1 MLEEHELHF
10 ELGAGR
16 TPCGGCRACNT
27 KQRGGGLGAP
37 AGGLPRQGWAPCRWP
52 GYRGQRG
59 GICLRLL
66 KHGGQSGFPP
76 LLPGLTA
83 SPGQGTARPGAARP
97 VSPPLPAA
105 AGRDRGGLRRAG
117 EPPVARGMAARNP
130 GTELGKGLGPRGG
143 QGRGETT
150 RGGGGPAS
158 GLPSGSLPPRL
169 RAPWGRLPSR
179 LPPVASRGLRGSPC
193 CPQSG
198 KRGPVVEGRG
208 AAGLC
213 ARCRSGFP
221 RTLVSSV
228 RKGGGGG
235 CPPAAPCLPAWRGSG
250 TAEPV
255 GRVDMACSRAGS
267 PPVPLP
273 AKPFV
278 AVVLFS
284 LSLPQEFQSTFD

>member
-169 RAPWGRLPSR
+169 RGPVG
-179 LPPVASRGLRGSPC
+179 LPPVPAASRRVS
-193 CPQSG
+193 
-198 KRGPVVEGRG
+198 G
-208 AAGLC
+208 AAGLPLLPPKRE
-213 ARCRSGFP
+213 AGP
-221 RTLVSSV
+221 R
-228 RKGGGGG
+228 GGGAWSSRPVRPVPVRLSAHA
-235 CPPAAPCLPAWRGSG
+235 CFKCTKRWWWWLPSRSALPACLEGLG
-250 TAEPV
+250 H
-255 GRVDMACSRAGS
+255 SRARGTCGHGMQSGWVPSCAPSSETFCCCCSLLSFS
-267 PPVPLP
+267 PPRVS
-273 AKPFV
+273 KYF
-278 AVVLFS
+278 
-284 LSLPQEFQSTFD
+284 